1 MVCCNALNRSV
12 KEFKLSEPGAILDKT
27 RNLVL
32 ESFSKKGEQI
42 KDGMDIS
49 MLSIKN
55 NQLLWAGA
63 NNPIWIIRKN
73 ENTELPECIEIKGN
87 RQAIGYTEYPEP
99 FTTHSNDVQ
108 KGDQLFLFTDGFA
121 DQFGGLKGNKFKYKP
136 FQELLI
142 ANNHL
147 SLKEQ
152 QTIIEKTFL
161 DWKGNLDQVDD
172 LCVMAFQF

>member
-1 MVCCNALNRSV
+1 M
-12 KEFKLSEPGAILDKT
+12 
-27 RNLVL
+27 
-32 ESFSKKGEQI
+32 
-42 KDGMDIS
+42 
-49 MLSIKN
+49 
-55 NQLLWAGA
+55 
-63 NNPIWIIRKN
+63 
-73 ENTELPECIEIKGN
+73 
-87 RQAIGYTEYPEP
+87 
-99 FTTHSNDVQ
+99 
-108 KGDQLFLFTDGFA
+108 FTDGFA
-121 DQFGGLKGNKFKYKP
+121 DQFGGLKGKKFKYKP